1 LPEAIL
7 EKNSNKQKQKG
18 TKMKDEIPN
27 SQIQAQIEAQRQLN
41 TEKPKL
47 IPPNEVQ
54 EVDLSSM
61 DEKQKAELK
70 VMLEAKY
77 PDPIGLAKK
86 LRVVIGYM
94 DKLYPDLKKMK
105 RRSEILDFISNAMT
119 GQREFLSMVGLIY
132 GIEALETEEEKIQ
145 REKREAA
152 QKD

>member
-1 LPEAIL
+1 
-7 EKNSNKQKQKG
+7 
-18 TKMKDEIPN
+18 MKDILPNGQMQAHSIKPEIIG
-27 SQIQAQIEAQRQLN
+27 IQD
-41 TEKPKL
+41 TEQV
-47 IPPNEVQ
+47 E
-54 EVDLSSM
+54 LSNM
-61 DEKQKAELK
+61 NVEQKAELK
-70 VMLEAKY
+70 IGLEAKY
-77 PDPIGLAKK
+77 SDPIGLAKK